1 MSENKKNIRNMFSR
15 LIRYLNRD
23 LSRKERNSFERELQR
38 DPFAEEA
45 IEGLSSISAEQAES
59 DLIELSGKLKKRTSK
74 RNYALYYGIAASVAV
89 LMVISTLYIMTQ
101 RKNVSE
107 VVAVAVEKSEPIE
120 IQVPAA
126 QTLPKTEIPAV
137 AMADKEYS
145 VVTGSDSKKSET
157 APEIMRKINY
167 DTISVSDIS
176 LPVLAVAD
184 KLAAP
189 QAELSR
195 KKEAAKSYQLK
206 GKLLS
211 SEDNLPVPGASVTVK
226 GTATGAVTDAGGNFA
241 IGVSD
246 NEKRTLV
253 ASFIGMESKEFEA
266 KADTQMNITMAPS
279 SLALNEVVVVGY
291 GSSKKTDYTESA
303 EPSAYT
309 PPRPVNGKA
318 SFDKYIDDNIRR
330 PDTLSAGQRVVV
342 VISFTVRTDG
352 KRDNYKIIRSP
363 GKQFS
368 DEALRLIKSGP
379 EWKPAEENGETIA
392 DEVRLRIVFR

>member
-1 MSENKKNIRNMFSR
+1 MSENNKNTGKMFSR

-23 LSRKERNSFERELQR
+23 ISGKERNSFERELQR

-45 IEGLSSISAEQAES
+45 IEGLSSLSSEQAEG
-59 DLIELSGKLKKRTSK
+59 DLNELSGRLRKRTSK
-74 RNYALYYGIAASVAV
+74 KNYAIYYGIAASVAI
-89 LMVISTLYIMTQ
+89 LMVISTLFIMIQ
-101 RKNVSE
+101 RRNVSE
-107 VVAVAVEKSEPIE
+107 VVAEAVPKSEPIE

-126 QTLPKTEIPAV
+126 QTLPKTEIPVV
-137 AMADKEYS
+137 AMTEKDNSGAARSE
-145 VVTGSDSKKSET
+145 SKKSEA
-157 APEIMRKINY
+157 APEMIREINY
-167 DTISVSDIS
+167 DTLAVSDIS
-176 LPVLAVAD
+176 LPVVAMAD
-184 KLAAP
+184 KMAAP

-195 KKEAAKSYQLK
+195 KKEAAKGYQLK

-211 SEDNLPVPGASVTVK
+211 SEDNLPVPGASVTLK

-253 ASFIGMESKEFEA
+253 ASFIGMESKEFVA

-291 GSSKKTDYTESA
+291 GSSKKTDYSEAA

-318 SFDKYIDDNIRR
+318 SFDKYIEDNIRR
-330 PDTLSAGQRVVV
+330 PDTLSSGQRVVV
-342 VISFTVRTDG
+342 VINFTVRADG
-352 KRDNYKIIRSP
+352 NRDNYKIIKSP
-363 GKQFS
+363 SKQFS
-368 DEALRLIKSGP
+368 DEALRLVKNGP
-379 EWKPAEENGETIA
+379 SWIPAEQNGVKT
-392 DEVRLRIVFR
+392 DDDVRLRIVFK